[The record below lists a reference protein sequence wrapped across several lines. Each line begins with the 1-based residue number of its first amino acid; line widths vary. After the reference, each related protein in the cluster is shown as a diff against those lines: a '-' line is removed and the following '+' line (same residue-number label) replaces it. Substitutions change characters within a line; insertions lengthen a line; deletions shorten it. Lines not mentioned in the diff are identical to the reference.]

1 MASAPDSAAAA
12 QRQLQRLRE
21 RFLAG
26 LPGRADELARAVEAW
41 AASAAAEA
49 APETAAQARLAAAAV
64 LHRLAGAA
72 GLHGLAPLGAQ
83 ARALEDAVMAAAAPS
98 PALLA
103 TLAGLRATL
112 STLATPAGPGGTS
125 GADADGLAG

>member
-41 AASAAAEA
+41 AEA